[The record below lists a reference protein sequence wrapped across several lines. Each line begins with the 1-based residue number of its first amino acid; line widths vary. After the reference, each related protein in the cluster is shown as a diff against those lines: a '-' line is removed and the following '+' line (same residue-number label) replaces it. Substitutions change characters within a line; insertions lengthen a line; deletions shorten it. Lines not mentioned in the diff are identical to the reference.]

1 MHNSFLLSTFFFFP
15 PNAPKCIR
23 SGSSNGR
30 MGTQEAEGRKKQ
42 PRYKLTSLC
51 PAPAH
56 HSSPQLT
63 SCPIRCLSRREA
75 IIKFEPPTSSQF
87 AGGTEKTCGL
97 KVCAMSMLLP
107 TLGGNQAEDGLAVV
121 QQLLK

>member
-1 MHNSFLLSTFFFFP
+1 
-15 PNAPKCIR
+15 
-23 SGSSNGR
+23 

-75 IIKFEPPTSSQF
+75 IIKFEPPTSSEF
-87 AGGTEKTCGL
+87 AGGTEDL
-97 KVCAMSMLLP
+97 W
-107 TLGGNQAEDGLAVV
+107 AESLCYVYVAAYAWR
-121 QQLLK
+121 